1 MTNTNTAS
9 GAADLTDTVCKAMR
23 RAWQLGQIY
32 WQQADSE
39 SFSQQK
45 KSETTY
51 AAFAALL
58 DDTRAALASAA
69 AQPNTIAFMQY
80 YETEEGINGWYLH
93 HPQFYCDIEQQG
105 KNSSEWSI
113 FFRHVNGS
121 EAYSETEAQ
130 PGADERRLRRFLCA
144 RYEFLP
150 YMDDGEA
157 HGQKLDW
164 LRCTVDQIEARILE
178 VDYERFQASAEPT
191 PATPAPS
198 VLEDA
203 ARYLHIRDVPHS
215 DEVRSVLINQQNAVM
230 NEVIDK
236 DRAAL
241 AANNGDTHE

>member
-1 MTNTNTAS
+1 MTPWVLWSMTE
-9 GAADLTDTVCKAMR
+9 TDTN
-23 RAWQLGQIY
+23 
-32 WQQADSE
+32 
-39 SFSQQK
+39 
-45 KSETTY
+45 
-51 AAFAALL
+51 AAPVAEDLL
-58 DDTRAALASAA
+58 DLIDSYAEARHVGGCHLYNAKTAAARNAVVAALASAA

-121 EAYSETEAQ
+121 EAYSETQAQ

-178 VDYERFQASAEPT
+178 VDHERFQASAEPT

-203 ARYLHIRDVPHS
+203 TRYQWLR
-215 DEVRSVLINQQNAVM
+215 L
-230 NEVIDK
+230 
-236 DRAAL
+236 AL
-241 AANNGDTHE
+241 ADRTNNGKSHWFCSIAAGHPEELDAAIDAAMAEKKRG

>member
-1 MTNTNTAS
+1 MTNTNTAEMAELITS
-9 GAADLTDTVCKAMR
+9 AAKSHLSSLMAARRQLDGFLALGNEVGRAARLDAQIEALT
-23 RAWQLGQIY
+23 
-32 WQQADSE
+32 
-39 SFSQQK
+39 
-45 KSETTY
+45 
-51 AAFAALL
+51 
-58 DDTRAALASAA
+58 AALAAAPA